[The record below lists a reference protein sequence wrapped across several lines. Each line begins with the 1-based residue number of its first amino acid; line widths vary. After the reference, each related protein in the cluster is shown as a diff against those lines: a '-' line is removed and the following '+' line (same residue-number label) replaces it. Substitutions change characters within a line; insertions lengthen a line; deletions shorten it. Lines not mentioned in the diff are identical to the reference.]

1 MHWQLVSFPNTS
13 FLEAVASWRLD
24 RLYPQTLGQGLW
36 WTGHWGPASGLAWL
50 CPETLKPQWNDNQK
64 NYGDGNDADNDDDHG
79 GNDDDGD
86 DSDDDGDGDDD
97 DDGDDTDDDDG
108 DGDHEYDGDDGH
120 DNDDGDDDDDD
131 NDDDGDNDGYG
142 DKDGDS
148 DPDGGESVH
157 SCRSERLNPFTPKF
171 KKYGV

>member
-86 DSDDDGDGDDD
+86 DSDDDGALRVGRQKNHSYS
-97 DDGDDTDDDDG
+97 T
-108 DGDHEYDGDDGH
+108 E
-120 DNDDGDDDDDD
+120 
-131 NDDDGDNDGYG
+131 GYTRQTG
-142 DKDGDS
+142 RENQNEQKQPTERS
-148 DPDGGESVH
+148 RETFHVSV
-157 SCRSERLNPFTPKF
+157 
-171 KKYGV
+171 